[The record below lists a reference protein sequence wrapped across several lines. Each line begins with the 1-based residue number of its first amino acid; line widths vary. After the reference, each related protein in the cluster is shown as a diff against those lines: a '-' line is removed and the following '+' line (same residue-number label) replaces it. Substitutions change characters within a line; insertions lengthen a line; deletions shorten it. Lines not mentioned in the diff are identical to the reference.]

1 MQQQQKLN
9 TNSTLKTYEKKVKE
23 DVAVIYDNLYEML
36 KILRS
41 DDENGL
47 SKMCQTEVDSYQFE
61 IRTSNMTKATESL
74 SKTVSDL
81 KDLVILNDFKS
92 INSQIATQSL
102 FFKQKENEIDKNLN
116 ALKESIIPLVQEL
129 QQEYYLSNF
138 K

>member
-36 KILRS
+36 KILKS